1 MVIFAYAGQ
10 GSQYVSMGTDMYE
23 EFPEYKKVLDKFDDY
38 ENIKE
43 LMKSGPEEMLT
54 ETENT

>member
-23 EFPEYKKVLDKFDDY
+23 EFSEYKKVLDKF
-38 ENIKE
+38 E
-43 LMKSGPEEMLT
+43 LL
-54 ETENT
+54 

>member
-23 EFPEYKKVLDKFDDY
+23 E
-38 ENIKE
+38 ISGIQ
-43 LMKSGPEEMLT
+43 KST
-54 ETENT
+54 